1 MDYQDILK
9 NYKYDEESLISYGFI
24 KNKND
29 YFLSRPLNEQF
40 LMELTLN
47 RKKFIVR
54 VIDKDTLDEYMPF
67 RISMING
74 AFVQRIRDLVDK
86 EIDRI
91 IKKCFKD
98 DKVLDELLEYVLKK
112 YNTVPDHPFSDDSIV
127 LRVNGKWYAL
137 IMEIDKSR
145 IMDDRGKCLTMNLKI
160 DKDKIPS
167 IIDNKSI
174 FKAYHMNKKYW
185 ITVLLDNTI
194 DKNYLYS
201 LVDESY
207 SLVMK

>member
-40 LMELTLN
+40 LMEITLN

>member
-40 LMELTLN
+40 LMEITLN

-74 AFVQRIRDLVDK
+74 AFVQRIRDLVDE

-174 FKAYHMNKKYW
+174 FEAYHMNKKYW

>member
-1 MDYQDILK
+1 MEYQDILK
-9 NYKYDEESLISYGFI
+9 NYTYDEESLISYGFI

-40 LMELTLN
+40 LMEITLN

-67 RISMING
+67 RISTING
-74 AFVQRIRDLVDK
+74 AFVQRIRDLVDE

-112 YNTVPDHPFSDDSIV
+112 YNTVPDYPFSDDSIV

-194 DKNYLYS
+194 DKNYLHS